1 MNKADIVLKFGQFEE
16 REDVKDVMRNFTLV
30 LAQMYEKQGLTIP
43 VNKAA
48 DHIAEEFEI
57 DTTVYDKDELAR
69 ENEELK
75 PKITQLEATK
85 RDLAKQLKDLKQ

>member
-1 MNKADIVLKFGQFEE
+1 MNKADIVQKFGLFEE
-16 REDVKDVMRNFTLV
+16 REDVKEVMRSFTIV
-30 LAQMYEKQGLTIP
+30 LAQMYERQGLTIP

-75 PKITQLEATK
+75 PKVAMLEATR
-85 RDLAKQLKDLKQ
+85 RDLMQ

>member
-1 MNKADIVLKFGQFEE
+1 M
-16 REDVKDVMRNFTLV
+16 
-30 LAQMYEKQGLTIP
+30 TIP

-48 DHIAEEFEI
+48 DHLAEEFEI

-75 PKITQLEATK
+75 PKVAMLEATR
-85 RDLAKQLKDLKQ
+85 RDLM